1 MHVNQMGKI
10 AQNIVTAYG
19 LTESATK
26 DEIRSAVARFSVGTA
41 WDSRVTARIEMRV
54 QQILDGVY

>member
-19 LTESATK
+19 MTESATK

>member
-1 MHVNQMGKI
+1 MHVNQM
-10 AQNIVTAYG
+10 AQNIVRSYG

-26 DEIRSAVARFSVGTA
+26 DEIRSAVARYPIGAA

-54 QQILDGVY
+54 RQVLDGEY

>member
-10 AQNIVTAYG
+10 AQNIVRAYG